1 LTTSQ
6 RRRQIA
12 QSPKLKPKRLIY
24 TRGIKMMR
32 YQKENKLD
40 RERLELDIKLYL
52 SGGGK
57 IDLRK
62 PGESKP
68 VDATN
73 EWPAGFYNDDNL
85 KFTKKVPRNV

>member
-1 LTTSQ
+1 
-6 RRRQIA
+6 
-12 QSPKLKPKRLIY
+12 
-24 TRGIKMMR
+24 MMR
-32 YQKENKLD
+32 YQKNNKLA
-40 RERLELDIKLYL
+40 RERLEHDIKTYL
-52 SGGGK
+52 SAGGK

>member
-1 LTTSQ
+1 
-6 RRRQIA
+6 
-12 QSPKLKPKRLIY
+12 
-24 TRGIKMMR
+24 MMR

-57 IDLRK
+57 IDVRK
-62 PGESKP
+62 PGESTP

-73 EWPAGFYNDDNL
+73 EWPNGFCNDDNIM
-85 KFTKKVPRNV
+85 FHKKRPRQAK